1 MALRT
6 FTDNVI
12 ILAIEN
18 CLIQEVPSIFTTEM
32 VNQMD
37 DVELDRL
44 ASESEDVREERAQLQ
59 KEHDALKEGLKSCN
73 RYRERGVPC
82 KLSSHSSHV
91 SSPRRT

>member
-6 FTDNVI
+6 FTDNII

-18 CLIQEVPSIFTTEM
+18 CLIQQLPSIFTTEM

-37 DVELDRL
+37 DTELDRL
-44 ASESEDVREERAQLQ
+44 ASESEDIREERAQLQ

-73 RYRERGVPC
+73 RYRERREPC
-82 KLSSHSSHV
+82 KLSSHS
-91 SSPRRT
+91 